1 MRRQKQICHSSVVIA
16 LLQLLLLIM
25 LELVRYSLATIIHM
39 PINIIYII
47 EIMSFSQKCKF

>member
-1 MRRQKQICHSSVVIA
+1 MRRQKQIRHSSVVIA
-16 LLQLLLLIM
+16 LFQLLLLIM

-47 EIMSFSQKCKF
+47 EIMSFSQKRKF